1 MKFTRKE
8 LEEKIEELLER
19 VQQIEDEKLEMKTK
33 ITMLEGLI
41 SQS

>member
-1 MKFTRKE
+1 MKLTRKE

-33 ITMLEGLI
+33 ITMLE
-41 SQS
+41 